1 MGGVVRAISKAVGI
15 SKPKAPPV
23 AQTAQTAAAPQTAKK
38 ANLKS
43 GGSYGGSTMLTSSE
57 GITEEA
63 NVGKTV
69 LGGGKE
75 KVVKKKTKVA

>member
-1 MGGVVRAISKAVGI
+1 MGSVVRAISKAVGI
-15 SKPKAPPV
+15 SKPKPPPVQQV
-23 AQTAQTAAAPQTAKK
+23 AQTASQKSATAKK
-38 ANLKS
+38 GKQSAIAS
-43 GGSYGGSTMLTSSE
+43 SSYGGSTMLTGSE

-75 KVVKKKTKVA
+75 KKKKAVV

>member
-1 MGGVVRAISKAVGI
+1 MGSVVRAISKAVGI
-15 SKPKAPPV
+15 SKPKPPPV
-23 AQTAQTAAAPQTAKK
+23 QQVAKETASQKQTQKGKQSAIA
-38 ANLKS
+38 S
-43 GGSYGGSTMLTSSE
+43 SSYGGSTMLTGSE

-75 KVVKKKTKVA
+75 KKKKVVA